1 MKKIVQN
8 LKYFDYTIFIAVLLL
23 ASFGVIM
30 VYSSSMAVSII
41 EYGGKSTDFFK
52 KQLVFVVVGV
62 MILLIVMNIPYQK
75 YSKWI
80 APIIIFTFTI
90 LILVSFVGHTA
101 GNAQSWFKIGGFS
114 IQPAE
119 FAKLATIL
127 YLSSIFSKRQNRI
140 DDFKQAILPPLL
152 LVGFIFYLV
161 YQQPD
166 LGTGVL
172 ILFIALV
179 LTFYSGMPLKQFW
192 LMFFGLLLIAVFVI
206 LLAGDKII
214 SEQQLSRFSASYHAF
229 EDEEKGYQVKSSL
242 MAIASGGIFGRGLG
256 ESILKFGY
264 LPEPHTDMIISV
276 VAEELGIF
284 GVSFVILL
292 LMYIVIRGYMIAFSC
307 RDLFG
312 SLLVL
317 GIVTL
322 FGAQAI
328 VNIGVAVGWL
338 PVTGVT
344 LPLVSYGG
352 SSLII
357 TMISMGI
364 VLNVSASANRTKESK
379 S

>member
-127 YLSSIFSKRQNRI
+127 
-140 DDFKQAILPPLL
+140 
-152 LVGFIFYLV
+152 
-161 YQQPD
+161 
-166 LGTGVL
+166 
-172 ILFIALV
+172 
-179 LTFYSGMPLKQFW
+179 
-192 LMFFGLLLIAVFVI
+192 
-206 LLAGDKII
+206 
-214 SEQQLSRFSASYHAF
+214 
-229 EDEEKGYQVKSSL
+229 
-242 MAIASGGIFGRGLG
+242 
-256 ESILKFGY
+256 
-264 LPEPHTDMIISV
+264 
-276 VAEELGIF
+276 
-284 GVSFVILL
+284 SF
-292 LMYIVIRGYMIAFSC
+292 
-307 RDLFG
+307 
-312 SLLVL
+312 
-317 GIVTL
+317 
-322 FGAQAI
+322 
-328 VNIGVAVGWL
+328 
-338 PVTGVT
+338 
-344 LPLVSYGG
+344 
-352 SSLII
+352 
-357 TMISMGI
+357 
-364 VLNVSASANRTKESK
+364 
-379 S
+379 